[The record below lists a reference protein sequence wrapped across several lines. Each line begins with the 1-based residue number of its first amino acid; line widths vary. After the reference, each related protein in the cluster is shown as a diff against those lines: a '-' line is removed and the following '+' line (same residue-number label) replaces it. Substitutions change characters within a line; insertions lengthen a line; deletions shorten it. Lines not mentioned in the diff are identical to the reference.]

1 MIKVRKM
8 SKFWS
13 AGNQSSEEESEE
25 SEEEEFTAKPV
36 GKFGATFSDSDS
48 ESDDEVRVVRSQ
60 KDKAWDSML
69 DGITKIKNAKKMNDW
84 SAIQDEFEA
93 VNKMIEK
100 SKMLIAKNGI
110 PKFYIKMLADVED
123 HVNNSLKDKET
134 YGKMKPLMKKALDR
148 MKLTVKKHNKQYE
161 EQINDFRQH
170 PEKYE
175 EAEVEE
181 EEDDDDDESDDD
193 DDSDDDDESDDS
205 SSDDEKDNKAKDDSS
220 SDEEDLMAK
229 PKVGFKKVRSQSRH
243 PHLA

>member
-1 MIKVRKM
+1 MVARETIEVRKM

-110 PKFYIKMLADVED
+110 PKFYIKMLSDLSDFV
-123 HVNNSLKDKET
+123 VISLKDKEAIK
-134 YGKMKPLMKKALDR
+134 KMKKPTAHALNQMK
-148 MKLTVKKHNKQYE
+148 
-161 EQINDFRQH
+161 
-170 PEKYE
+170 
-175 EAEVEE
+175 
-181 EEDDDDDESDDD
+181 
-193 DDSDDDDESDDS
+193 
-205 SSDDEKDNKAKDDSS
+205 
-220 SDEEDLMAK
+220 
-229 PKVGFKKVRSQSRH
+229 
-243 PHLA
+243 

>member
-1 MIKVRKM
+1 M

-148 MKLTVKKHNKQYE
+148 MKLTVKKHNKLYE

-175 EAEVEE
+175 EAEVVVEEEE
-181 EEDDDDDESDDD
+181 EEDDDSSSDDD
-193 DDSDDDDESDDS
+193 DDDDDS
-205 SSDDEKDNKAKDDSS
+205 SSDDDDEDDKAKDDSS
-220 SDEEDLMAK
+220 SDEDLMAK
-229 PKVGFKKVRSQSRH
+229 PKAGFKKVQISTHYACHILHSTCIA
-243 PHLA
+243 L

>member
-1 MIKVRKM
+1 M

-148 MKLTVKKHNKQYE
+148 MKLTVKKHNKLYE

-181 EEDDDDDESDDD
+181 EEDDDDD
-193 DDSDDDDESDDS
+193 DDS
-205 SSDDEKDNKAKDDSS
+205 SSDDDDDDDDSSSDDDDKDDKAKDDSS
-220 SDEEDLMAK
+220 SDEDLMAK
-229 PKVGFKKVRSQSRH
+229 PKAGFKKV
-243 PHLA
+243 PFPLIILITFCIVLA